1 MIRLTVRA
9 TDESVPNVL
18 LKLMV
23 ERIAAGMS
31 TLPEVNV
38 APTPSEIA
46 ASFSNIL
53 VRD

>member
-1 MIRLTVRA
+1 M
-9 TDESVPNVL
+9 PNVL
-18 LKLMV
+18 LRLMV

-31 TLPEVNV
+31 TLSEAHV